1 MCDTMWWTITRF
13 PSTCLCP
20 LRPTASTSHG
30 TPRQRWDWAC
40 SQHTGHLITHVREIL
55 TFLLRSSFKGWLPA
69 FIQRGEPHSPEP
81 AMVQHLPSG
90 GSAPC
95 SLWSVKYS
103 LLVILPLIFK
113 AKSENP
119 ETVKEFLRVCNIY
132 VFVCVCVCFLRS
144 LQSGHLM
151 FGQSRWRGI
160 FNNAAE
166 SDHPCQQLHSAQLQE
181 EENVL

>member
-1 MCDTMWWTITRF
+1 MWWTITRF

-30 TPRQRWDWAC
+30 TPRQRWDQAC

-69 FIQRGEPHSPEP
+69 FIQRGEPRSPEP

-95 SLWSVKYS
+95 SLWSV
-103 LLVILPLIFK
+103 ILPLIFK
-113 AKSENP
+113 EKFWKSWSYDDD
-119 ETVKEFLRVCNIY
+119 VCVCNIY
-132 VFVCVCVCFLRS
+132 VFVCLCVCFLRS